1 MNPWDSAVKIFYMI
15 QLRHKSIVYA
25 LLSLTALSAYL
36 LLKPSREIK
45 NADPSGTNIICFGDS
60 LTYGTGASGG
70 KDYPSQLSALISK
83 PVINAGVPGDTT
95 SRAIKRLESDVLS
108 RNPKIVLVALGGNDL
123 KNGVP
128 VKRASENLRTI
139 VESIQKRGALVI
151 LGGIDVPLWG
161 RGYGK
166 AYKNLADEL
175 GTVLVPNVLDGI
187 FGNPKL
193 MSDPIHP
200 NNEGYTIMA
209 EMFHDAL
216 KPYL

>member
-1 MNPWDSAVKIFYMI
+1 MMKFKY
-15 QLRHKSIVYA
+15 KSVV
-25 LLSLTALSAYL
+25 YL
-36 LLKPSREIK
+36 LIVLAVLLAYFLFTPSREIK

-95 SRAIKRLESDVLS
+95 SRAMKRLESDVLS
-108 RNPKIVLVALGGNDL
+108 RNPRIVLVALGGNDL

-128 VKRASENLRTI
+128 LAKARDNLKTI
-139 VESIQKRGALVI
+139 IESIQNRGALVV

-187 FGNPKL
+187 FGNPEL

-200 NNEGYTIMA
+200 NDKGYTVMA

>member
-1 MNPWDSAVKIFYMI
+1 MI
-15 QLRHKSIVYA
+15 QLSHKSIVYA
-25 LLSLTALSAYL
+25 LLALTAFATYL

-95 SRAIKRLESDVLS
+95 SRAIKRLDRDVLS
-108 RNPKIVLVALGGNDL
+108 RNPRIVLVALGGNDL

-128 VKRASENLRTI
+128 LAKARDNLRTI
-139 VESIQKRGALVI
+139 IESIQNRGALVV

-166 AYKNLADEL
+166 AYKDLANET
-175 GTVLVPNVLDGI
+175 GAVLVPNVLDGI
-187 FGNPKL
+187 FGNPGL

-200 NNEGYTIMA
+200 NNDGYAIMA
-209 EMFHDAL
+209 EMFHDAI